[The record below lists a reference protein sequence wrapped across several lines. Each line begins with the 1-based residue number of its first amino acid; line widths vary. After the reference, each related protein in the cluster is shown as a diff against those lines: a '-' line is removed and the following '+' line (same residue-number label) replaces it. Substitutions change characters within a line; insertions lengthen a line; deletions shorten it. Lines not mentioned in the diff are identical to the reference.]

1 MLAWMTYRKV
11 DICETFFLGK
21 KMNALAARMGN
32 SVQYRSTAPLSDEQ
46 IMRVAPSVFAEEAH
60 ASRSDRYTYIPTIDV
75 IRGLRK
81 EGFEPFMVAQG
92 RTRIPGKAEFTKH
105 MLRMRHASQINTGE
119 AQEIILINSH
129 DGTSSYQLLAGEFVF
144 VCCNG
149 LVTGN
154 KMADIRIRHK
164 GDIVSDVI
172 QGAYDVIDGFGL
184 IREVKGEMKSITLS
198 RPEQQLFAETALSLK
213 YDGETAPIQPAQL
226 LRPRR
231 MEDADDTLW
240 KTFNRV
246 QENVIRGGLAGHNA
260 NGRRVRTREVT
271 AIDSD
276 LKLNRA
282 LWTLAEKMAELKQA

>member
-1 MLAWMTYRKV
+1 
-11 DICETFFLGK
+11 
-21 KMNALAARMGN
+21 MNALAARMGN
-32 SVQYRSTAPLSDEQ
+32 SVQYRSTTPLSDEQ

-60 ASRSDRYTYIPTIDV
+60 ASRSDRYTYIPTSQVLD
-75 IRGLRK
+75 GLRK

-92 RTRIPGKAEFTKH
+92 RTRIPGKADYTKH
-105 MLRMRHASQINTGE
+105 MMRFRHAGQINDAE

-149 LVTGN
+149 LVCGN
-154 KMADIRIRHK
+154 TMADIRIRHK

-172 QGAYDVIDGFGL
+172 QGAYDVIDDFGM
-184 IREVKGEMKSITLS
+184 IREVKDEMKSITLS
-198 RPEQQLFAETALSLK
+198 APERQAYAESALMLK
-213 YDGETAPIQPAQL
+213 YDGEDAPIRAEQL

-231 MEDADDTLW
+231 MADANNTLW
-240 KTFNRV
+240 STFNRV
-246 QENVIRGGLAGHNA
+246 QENVIRGGLPGRNA

-276 LKLNRA
+276 VKLNRA
-282 LWTLAEKMAELKQA
+282 LWTLAEKMAELKA